1 MRRIAIAGLLAGVV
15 GCGGQDQPTD
25 PSKLTPLTEAQLK
38 QIKEDDARVDAAE
51 RGTPVSAKEAR
62 AKGFA
67 K

>member
-1 MRRIAIAGLLAGVV
+1 MRRMTMIGLLAGVV

-38 QIKEDDARVDAAE
+38 QIREDDARVDAEE
-51 RGTPVSAKEAR
+51 RGTPVTAKAAR
-62 AKGFA
+62 AKGLA